1 MIQILQVQL
10 LNIFSKL
17 KDLFSPILVFD
28 GVDKKHPNLVRE
40 LNSRLEN
47 LFWIMPQKGNSC
59 SKVQNLLK
67 NNSKGSQIY
76 LERSIYMVFLL
87 SLAKI

>member
-47 LFWIMPQKGNSC
+47 LFWIMHPTTHQLPSLVRYPKEE
-59 SKVQNLLK
+59 LLPF
-67 NNSKGSQIY
+67 SHHSG
-76 LERSIYMVFLL
+76 LV
-87 SLAKI
+87 

>member
-17 KDLFSPILVFD
+17 KDLFSLILVFD

-47 LFWIMPQKGNSC
+47 LFWIMHPTT
-59 SKVQNLLK
+59 
-67 NNSKGSQIY
+67 
-76 LERSIYMVFLL
+76 
-87 SLAKI
+87 

>member
-40 LNSRLEN
+40 LNSKLEN
-47 LFWIMPQKGNSC
+47 LFWIMHQTT
-59 SKVQNLLK
+59 
-67 NNSKGSQIY
+67 
-76 LERSIYMVFLL
+76 
-87 SLAKI
+87 

>member
-1 MIQILQVQL
+1 MVMNDISNQKCLTIIEMIQILQVQL

-47 LFWIMPQKGNSC
+47 LFWIMHPTT
-59 SKVQNLLK
+59 
-67 NNSKGSQIY
+67 
-76 LERSIYMVFLL
+76 
-87 SLAKI
+87 